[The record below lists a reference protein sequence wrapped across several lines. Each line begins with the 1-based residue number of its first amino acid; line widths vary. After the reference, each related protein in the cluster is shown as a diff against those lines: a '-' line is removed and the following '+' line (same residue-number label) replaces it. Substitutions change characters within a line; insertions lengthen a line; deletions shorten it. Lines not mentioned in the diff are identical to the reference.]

1 MICFRKTS
9 ACFRYSQ
16 KHMHATENQNQLRV
30 IWGIL
35 VCQVKMSSIVLF
47 IFTLKPKNK
56 HPAVMVVYHG
66 DGN

>member
-9 ACFRYSQ
+9 VCFRYSQ

-30 IWGIL
+30 IWGML

-47 IFTLKPKNK
+47 TYTKAKK
-56 HPAVMVVYHG
+56 
-66 DGN
+66 